1 MSPPAPPDPSRGLFE
16 TLLIAGGRPVEL
28 VAHLG
33 RLTASARELF
43 GTELP
48 AELPGDLVRACA
60 GIELGRVR
68 VDVVPDGEGGLRPTI
83 AATAI
88 EPGAFFP
95 DWERGERLRSVGA
108 EGWSGAHKWSDRRWL
123 ESAEQELGEEVP
135 LLVDADGYALEA
147 GRANV
152 FIVAGGELATPPV
165 DGRILPGT
173 ARAATLEIAADLG
186 IAASERPLAL
196 SELGRGRRGLPHL
209 LGQGPAAGALARRR
223 RAVPPQ
229 HPGRAPRRRAARAL
243 ARPPGAAPVLA
254 HSPGASAL
262 FSVSSVPRGVRRPG
276 RSASPRWSRRR
287 P

>member
-1 MSPPAPPDPSRGLFE
+1 MSPPAPPDPSHGLFE
-16 TLLIAGGRPVEL
+16 TMLIAGGRPVEL

-43 GTELP
+43 GAELP

-68 VDVVPDGEGGLRPTI
+68 IDVVPDGASELRYEI
-83 AATAI
+83 KATAI
-88 EPGAFFP
+88 DPSAFFP

-123 ESAEQELGEEVP
+123 ENAERELGEEVP

-147 GRANV
+147 GRANL
-152 FIVAGGELATPPV
+152 FIVVDGALATPPV

-173 ARAATLEIAADLG
+173 ARAATLEIAADLE
-186 IAASERPLAL
+186 IEASERPLAL
-196 SELGRGRRGLPHL
+196 SELGEADEVFLT
-209 LGQGPAAGALARRR
+209 
-223 RAVPPQ
+223 
-229 HPGRAPRRRAARAL
+229 
-243 ARPPGAAPVLA
+243 
-254 HSPGASAL
+254 
-262 FSVSSVPRGVRRPG
+262 SSVKGLRPVRWLDGVEL
-276 RSASPRWSRRR
+276 SRRSTLVERLAAELRQRWLGNRATPR